1 MFCNENYW
9 SNEMKK
15 LGFLIAI
22 LIVVAGAA
30 MDTSAQNTVK
40 GSEVYDA
47 EAAKRTGADDY
58 GMHGYI
64 FAILREGKVK
74 RPEAKEL
81 EKLQTGHLKNI
92 MRLGDEGKLVL
103 AGPFMDEGD
112 MRGIFIFNVKTVEE
126 AKKLVETD
134 PLVAGGFLEL
144 EFRPWYGSAALVD
157 VVTQHKK
164 LQKKKMVE

>member
-1 MFCNENYW
+1 
-9 SNEMKK
+9 MKK
-15 LGFLIAI
+15 LFFLTVISFV
-22 LIVVAGAA
+22 LAGAA
-30 MDTSAQNTVK
+30 IDTFAQNTVK
-40 GSEVYDA
+40 SPDTYDA
-47 EAAKRTGADDY
+47 EAAKRTGADEY

-64 FAILREGKVK
+64 FAILREGKAK

-81 EKLQTGHLKNI
+81 EKLQAGHLKNI

-103 AGPFMDEGD
+103 AGPFMDDGD

-144 EFRPWYGSAALVD
+144 EFHPWYGSAALMD

-164 LQKKKMVE
+164 LQKKKIVE

>member
-1 MFCNENYW
+1 
-9 SNEMKK
+9 MKK
-15 LGFLIAI
+15 LFFLIVI
-22 LIVVAGAA
+22 SIVLAGAVIT
-30 MDTSAQNTVK
+30 TSAQTTVK
-40 GSEVYDA
+40 SADTYDA
-47 EAAKRTGADDY
+47 EAAKRTGADEY

-64 FAILREGKVK
+64 FAVLREGKAK

-81 EKLQTGHLKNI
+81 EKLQAGHLKNI

-103 AGPFMDEGD
+103 AGPFMDDGD

-126 AKKLVETD
+126 AKKLVEAD

-144 EFRPWYGSAALVD
+144 EFHPWYGSAALMD

-164 LQKKKMVE
+164 LQKKRIVE